1 MISGLETPTG
11 GQIVIGGED
20 MALTPPNKRPT
31 NMVFQ
36 SYAVFP
42 HMTVADNVAYGLK
55 VTGVPR
61 EETRR
66 RVAEAL
72 DMVKLTALA
81 DRKPDQMSG
90 GQRQRVALARAL
102 VKRPKVLL
110 LDEPLSALDAKLR
123 DEMRL
128 ELTRLQENVG
138 ITFIIVT
145 HDQDEALSMASR
157 IAVMDR
163 GAVRQIATP
172 SELYEHPSS
181 RFVADFIGKVNL
193 HRGAGRLEYGKR
205 VSLATSKGWAGSSIP
220 VSSPAAGKIAIAVRP
235 EKLKIGSSEPLA
247 ANVIKTRGK
256 VRDVAY
262 YGDTSHVVVAVDDG
276 PDLSVNVQ
284 NESRLGGA
292 GVERGQQVWVHL
304 VAERFAR
311 FDGVKRLVLNISA
324 DDPLPGDEAFRRKDL
339 KGTRWEATYAGA
351 LSFMRRKYTRDLAGV
366 DIAVSGIPFDQATS
380 HRPGTRLGPE
390 AIRKA
395 SAENAWGPFWPW
407 MFDPFDTLAVV
418 DYGDCFFDWGRKE
431 DGAGIHREACGRDHR
446 ERRRDAD
453 LRRRS
458 LCDLSVAQGP
468 RQEARPFGA
477 RPFRCPSR
485 CRAR

>member
-1 MISGLETPTG
+1 MAEAIVSLRNVTKTFSGAVTAVDDVSFDIAQNEFFALLGPSGCGKTTLLRMISGLETPTS

-55 VTGVPR
+55 VTGVPA

-66 RVAEAL
+66 RVGEAL
-72 DMVKLTALA
+72 EMVKLTHLA
-81 DRKPDQMSG
+81 ARKPDQMSG

-157 IAVMDR
+157 IAVMDK
-163 GAVRQIATP
+163 GAVQQIATP
-172 SELYEHPSS
+172 AELYEQPAS

-193 HRGAGRLEYGKR
+193 INAQVVSATAKKLVCDARGLGK
-205 VSLATSKGWAGSSIP
+205 VELPHEGKTAGS
-220 VSSPAAGKIAIAVRP
+220 IAIAVRP
-235 EKLKIGSSEPLA
+235 EKLKLSEAQPKA
-247 ANVIKTRGK
+247 ARAIKTEGK

-262 YGDTSHVVVAVDDG
+262 YGDTSHVVVHCNDELE
-276 PDLSVNVQ
+276 LSVNVQ
-284 NESRLGGA
+284 NDTRAGGS
-292 GVERGQQVWVHL
+292 GVERGQKVWIHW
-304 VAERFAR
+304 APE
-311 FDGVKRLVLNISA
+311 DTLVLT
-324 DDPLPGDEAFRRKDL
+324 E
-339 KGTRWEATYAGA
+339 
-351 LSFMRRKYTRDLAGV
+351 
-366 DIAVSGIPFDQATS
+366 
-380 HRPGTRLGPE
+380 
-390 AIRKA
+390 
-395 SAENAWGPFWPW
+395 
-407 MFDPFDTLAVV
+407 
-418 DYGDCFFDWGRKE
+418 
-431 DGAGIHREACGRDHR
+431 
-446 ERRRDAD
+446 
-453 LRRRS
+453 
-458 LCDLSVAQGP
+458 
-468 RQEARPFGA
+468 
-477 RPFRCPSR
+477 
-485 CRAR
+485 